1 MTIQS
6 TQGVGAQAAAVG
18 GAAAGN
24 TDADGEK
31 FADLLRTEASEEKKR
46 IAEIGL
52 VEYTREQRELRELM
66 RVLNAVRAES
76 PTDIRE
82 KLDEIIERL
91 KQDRPKNVEEA
102 YERIA
107 KVIEAIDKDAPNHL
121 KKRMEALFL
130 KIKSMMEKPE
140 DEVEQRERR
149 KGAGLLVRAMLG

>member
-1 MTIQS
+1 MTIHGV
-6 TQGVGAQAAAVG
+6 QGVGARAAAAG
-18 GAAAGN
+18 GASTGN

-52 VEYTREQRELRELM
+52 VEYTREQRELRKLM
-66 RVLNAVRAES
+66 RVLNAFRAES
-76 PTDIRE
+76 PADIRE

-107 KVIEAIDKDAPNHL
+107 KVIEAIDRDAPNHL
-121 KKRMEALFL
+121 KERMEALFL
-130 KIKSMMEKPE
+130 KIKSMMERPE
-140 DEVEQRERR
+140 DEAEQRERR